1 METKELDEAT
11 LQGQAKIWQY
21 MYGFAD
27 SMVLESDVEPRI
39 ADIIYSNGGA
49 ITLSQIA
56 SIINGGSPPDITCLA
71 RIMRLL
77 IHRKV

>member
-11 LQGQAKIWQY
+11 LQGQAEIWQY

-27 SMVLESDVEPRI
+27 SMVFKSVVELRI
-39 ADIIYSNGGA
+39 ADIIHSNDGA

-56 SIINGGSPPDITCLA
+56 SIIRC
-71 RIMRLL
+71 
-77 IHRKV
+77 